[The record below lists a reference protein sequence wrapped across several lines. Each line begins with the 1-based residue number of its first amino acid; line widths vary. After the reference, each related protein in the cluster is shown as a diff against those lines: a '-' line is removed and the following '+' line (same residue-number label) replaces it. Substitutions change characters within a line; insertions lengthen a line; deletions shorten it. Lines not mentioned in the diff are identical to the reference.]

1 MIKRIKVT
9 GYTSL
14 KDVEVQF
21 QPLSIMFGPNAAGKS
36 NLLDALSL
44 VSGIVTKKNLKEAFA
59 EKLILEKRK
68 GMDTDGNPK
77 KRITEKYLRYSVT
90 IQILP
95 KTGYLRIKL
104 ECADTKQCNQEI
116 SQRLY

>member
-1 MIKRIKVT
+1 MESFYYEDEGFDRLRENETAEASFEV
-9 GYTSL
+9 
-14 KDVEVQF
+14 DVE
-21 QPLSIMFGPNAAGKS
+21 LSPGVI
-36 NLLDALSL
+36 
-44 VSGIVTKKNLKEAFA
+44 SGV